1 MGNGSM
7 IARASTCSQ
16 HVRLARKSR
25 ELRALL
31 ACGVLGVVLIGCSV
45 DQKPNPNIYPTN
57 YKTDLLALIQKT
69 HSDDMLGVQEAY
81 VSSPMQKQSG
91 SEGPYFVCLRT
102 ESVKG
107 RKDRMAIFFAGQ
119 VNQLVDATAEQC
131 GSAAYQPF
139 PELSA
144 LIRRLGGGK

>member
-1 MGNGSM
+1 M

-16 HVRLARKSR
+16 HVGLARKSR

-31 ACGVLGVVLIGCSV
+31 ACGVLGVVLIRCSV

-81 VSSPMQKQSG
+81 VSSPCRSN
-91 SEGPYFVCLRT
+91 PARRARTLFVC
-102 ESVKG
+102 KQ
-107 RKDRMAIFFAGQ
+107 KA
-119 VNQLVDATAEQC
+119 
-131 GSAAYQPF
+131 
-139 PELSA
+139 
-144 LIRRLGGGK
+144 